1 MLDFKDETINKFIYN
16 SQYLF
21 SDFSL
26 TSRSHLSLF
35 SERFLVKLQIP
46 EQDLTKK
53 ANKSTTLEL
62 IELVGSH
69 DFGYGIIEKTYNGQF
84 ILTGGFDGA
93 LSVRKADD
101 LVSDCY

>member
-1 MLDFKDETINKFIYN
+1 LLDFKDEAINKFTYN

-26 TSRSHLSLF
+26 TSRSHINLF

-53 ANKSTTLEL
+53 GNKSTTLEL
-62 IELVGSH
+62 LELVGTH
-69 DFGYGIIEKTYNGQF
+69 DFGYGIMGKTFNGQF
-84 ILTGGFDGA
+84 VLTGGFDGA
-93 LSVRKADD
+93 LSVRKADN
-101 LVSDCY
+101 LVS